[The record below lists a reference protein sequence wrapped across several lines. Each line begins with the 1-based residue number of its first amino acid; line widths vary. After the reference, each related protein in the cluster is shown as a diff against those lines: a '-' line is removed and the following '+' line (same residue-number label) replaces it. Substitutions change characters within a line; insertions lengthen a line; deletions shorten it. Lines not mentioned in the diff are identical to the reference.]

1 MLTARG
7 GERDEAHALDTG
19 ADDFLAKPFSYV
31 VLVARLRALLRR
43 GRTERPATLAVGR
56 PARSTRPATGCA
68 AATPRWS

>member
-7 GERDEAHALDTG
+7 GERDEAQALDTG

-43 GRTERPATLAVGR
+43 GAGRSGR
-56 PARSTRPATGCA
+56 PCWRSATCASTPRRTGSGAATRRST
-68 AATPRWS
+68 